1 MSQLLYLTSD
11 GKVIMNSSGLVY
23 LDSAASLPTSYEYR
37 AETDGE
43 SVEITL
49 ANGKKVLL
57 TYDERSIYPHHFS
70 ADFSL
75 AVISDNCQWG
85 YYTLSHYY
93 MTKDI
98 YLYDLGDDYGWGEQ
112 NPAAYIQANFT
123 PQAILSWDYGSGTIY
138 VRYS

>member
-1 MSQLLYLTSD
+1 MALLYLTSD
-11 GKVIMNSSGLVY
+11 GKVAMNSSGLVY
-23 LDSAASLPTSYEYR
+23 LQGEASLPTSYEYR

-57 TYDERSIYPHHFS
+57 TYVEGADYPHHFS

-85 YYTLSHYY
+85 YYTLSNHY
-93 MTKDI
+93 MMDFDV
-98 YLYDLGDDYGWGEQ
+98 YLYDLGDNYG
-112 NPAAYIQANFT
+112 
-123 PQAILSWDYGSGTIY
+123 
-138 VRYS
+138 